1 MDFSFKGLQTRN
13 EVMEDNTGLLV
24 GGVIGLVIGGV
35 CYYAYRDATKF
46 YRRIQVSK
54 TNHFVLLQQLE
65 CCKTIPNKIIILN
78 IHCRVK

>member
-35 CYYAYRDATKF
+35 CYYAY
-46 YRRIQVSK
+46 
-54 TNHFVLLQQLE
+54 
-65 CCKTIPNKIIILN
+65 
-78 IHCRVK
+78 